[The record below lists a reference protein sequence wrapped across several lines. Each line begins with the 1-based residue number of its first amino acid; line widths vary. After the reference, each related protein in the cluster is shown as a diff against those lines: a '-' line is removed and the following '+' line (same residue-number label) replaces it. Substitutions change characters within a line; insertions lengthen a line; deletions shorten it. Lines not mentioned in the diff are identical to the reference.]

1 MESEER
7 IMSNQTSANAAR
19 VGLGVDTHRDE
30 HVAVAIDQLGLR
42 LGDRYIA
49 TTTKGYADLERWAMG
64 QGEIVAFGVE
74 GTGSYGAGLARFLA
88 THGHIVIEVS
98 RPDRSTRRRLGKS
111 DPIDAEAAARAV
123 LAGVAKGNPKAGN
136 DSVEMLRMLK
146 STKDSAI
153 KARTQAINQ
162 MKAFV
167 VTAPLELRQKL
178 RGLSSSRLV
187 ARCVAFRSGV
197 LDTSVAVAKHT
208 LRSLARRHRQLT
220 SEIREIETELGRL
233 TSETAPA
240 LVNTFGVGPNTA
252 ATLLIT
258 AGSNPERLRSE
269 SAFAA
274 LCGVAPIPASSGN
287 THRHRLSRGGDR
299 QANAAIHQIVIV
311 RLCHD
316 ERTRQYMDRRVREGM
331 KKTEIIRC
339 LKRYVAREV
348 FALLP
353 RSQQPRMAVAS

>member
-1 MESEER
+1 MPNHNSAR
-7 IMSNQTSANAAR
+7 I
-19 VGLGVDTHRDE
+19 VVGVDTHRDE

-49 TTTKGYADLERWAMG
+49 TTTRGYADLERWAMG
-64 QGEIVAFGVE
+64 QGEVAAFGVE
-74 GTGSYGAGLARFLA
+74 GTGSYGAGLARFL
-88 THGHIVIEVS
+88 TGYGHTVIEVG

-111 DPIDAEAAARAV
+111 DPIDAEVAARAV
-123 LAGVAKGNPKAGN
+123 LAGVARGNPKTGN
-136 DSVEMLRMLK
+136 DRVEMLRMLK

-167 VTAPLELRQKL
+167 VTAPSELRQKL
-178 RGLSSSRLV
+178 RSLSSS
-187 ARCVAFRSGV
+187 
-197 LDTSVAVAKHT
+197 
-208 LRSLARRHRQLT
+208 RSLARRHQQLT
-220 SEIREIETELGRL
+220 SEIREIETELHRL

-240 LVNTFGVGPNTA
+240 LVKAFGVGPNTA

-258 AGSNPERLRSE
+258 AGSNPRRLRSE

-274 LCGVAPIPASSGN
+274 LCGVAPIPASSGSI
-287 THRHRLSRGGDR
+287 HRHRLSRGGDR
-299 QANAAIHQIVIV
+299 QANAAIYRIVIV

-331 KKTEIIRC
+331 KKAEIIRC

-348 FALLP
+348 FSLL
-353 RSQQPRMAVAS
+353 RGSEQSTTAVAS

>member
-1 MESEER
+1 
-7 IMSNQTSANAAR
+7 
-19 VGLGVDTHRDE
+19 
-30 HVAVAIDQLGLR
+30 
-42 LGDRYIA
+42 
-49 TTTKGYADLERWAMG
+49 
-64 QGEIVAFGVE
+64 
-74 GTGSYGAGLARFLA
+74 
-88 THGHIVIEVS
+88 
-98 RPDRSTRRRLGKS
+98 LGKS
-111 DPIDAEAAARAV
+111 DPIDAEVAARAV

-136 DSVEMLRMLK
+136 DRVEMLRMLK

-167 VTAPLELRQKL
+167 ITAPSELREKL
-178 RGLSSSRLV
+178 RGLSPVRLV
-187 ARCVAFRSGV
+187 ARCLGFRTGA
-197 LDTSVAVAKHT
+197 LDTSVAVTKHT

-220 SEIREIETELGRL
+220 KEIHEIGSELHRL
-233 TSETAPA
+233 TSETAPT
-240 LVNTFGVGPNTA
+240 LVEAFGVGPDTA
-252 ATLLIT
+252 ATILIT
-258 AGSNPERLRSE
+258 AGSNPKRLRSE

-299 QANAAIHQIVIV
+299 QANSAIHRIVIV

-316 ERTRQYMDRRVREGM
+316 ERTRHYMDRRIGQGM

-348 FALLP
+348 FSLLRQSGQLTKAL
-353 RSQQPRMAVAS
+353 AS

>member
-1 MESEER
+1 MP
-7 IMSNQTSANAAR
+7 NNGPAKAAR
-19 VGLGVDTHRDE
+19 VVIGVDTHRDE

-42 LGDRYIA
+42 LGDHYIA
-49 TTTKGYADLERWAMG
+49 TTTRGYADLERWAMG
-64 QGEIVAFGVE
+64 QGEVVAFGVE
-74 GTGSYGAGLARFLA
+74 GTGSYGAGLARFL
-88 THGHIVIEVS
+88 TGYGHTVIEVS

-111 DPIDAEAAARAV
+111 DPIDAEVAARAV

-153 KARTQAINQ
+153 KARTQAMNQ

-178 RGLSSSRLV
+178 RGLSPSRLV
-187 ARCVAFRSGV
+187 ARCRAFRTGV
-197 LDTSVAVAKHT
+197 LGTSVDVAKYT
-208 LRSLARRHRQLT
+208 LRSLARRHQQLT
-220 SEIREIETELGRL
+220 SEIREMESELHRL
-233 TSETAPA
+233 TLESAPA

-274 LCGVAPIPASSGN
+274 LCGIAPIPASSGN
-287 THRHRLSRGGDR
+287 TNRHRLSRGGDR
-299 QANAAIHQIVIV
+299 QANAAIYRIVIV
-311 RLCHD
+311 RLRHD
-316 ERTRQYMDRRVREGM
+316 ERTRQYMDRRIGEGM
-331 KKTEIIRC
+331 KKAEIIRC

-348 FALLP
+348 FPLLP
-353 RSQQPRMAVAS
+353 RSQKPRMAVAS